1 MVDVEFSW
9 NIIRCVHESLL
20 KECARVEENST
31 YSAEAHHIMAKRQ
44 DRLYS
49 FTQLVP
55 ALASAAMGALV
66 VGQVV
71 PSWVGIASLFA
82 AGITAIGTVLN
93 PQRSFFQHLSAAKAF
108 TVMKHDARAARDRSP
123 SLTDEQCDCICESLH
138 DRYNDLVRTAPP
150 TEDWAFKKARK
161 RIQSGVH
168 SPDEESR

>member
-1 MVDVEFSW
+1 
-9 NIIRCVHESLL
+9 VHESLL

-44 DRLYS
+44 DQLYT

-55 ALASAAMGALV
+55 ALAAAAMGTLA

-71 PSWVGIASLFA
+71 PAWVGVAATIA

-108 TVMKHDARAARDRSP
+108 NVMKHDARAAQDRSP
-123 SLTDEQCDCICESLH
+123 SLTNEQADCISESLH
-138 DRYNDLVRTAPP
+138 ERYNDLVRTAPP
-150 TEDWAFKKARK
+150 TEDWAFEKAR
-161 RIQSGVH
+161 RRVQSGVH
-168 SPDEESR
+168 SPDEKSR